1 MSTKTI
7 EVKGMSCGN
16 CVRSVTEALS
26 GIDGLADVK
35 VDLAFGT
42 ATFKQEKP
50 VSEADIKAAIER
62 IGFTAGDFK

>member
-1 MSTKTI
+1 MP
-7 EVKGMSCGN
+7 GF
-16 CVRSVTEALS
+16 
-26 GIDGLADVK
+26 K